1 MWEIDSKGVAR
12 VGRRIS
18 VFPDFFAGYKLYPVT
33 EEKLAF
39 LDPEEVIG
47 FYIYLTGLPEDG
59 VISVFGEGLLTR
71 LDRGEDRLR
80 LAKNFRE
87 SHSVEEV
94 KEILAARVPKEIEAS
109 EHDWERITKVA
120 NKFGIERVVT
130 YFLKLWQAYEETSD
144 DILWRGA
151 VPFLLDIVP
160 TPEYALKMVEEA

>member
-1 MWEIDSKGVAR
+1 
-12 VGRRIS
+12 
-18 VFPDFFAGYKLYPVT
+18 
-33 EEKLAF
+33 
-39 LDPEEVIG
+39 
-47 FYIYLTGLPEDG
+47 
-59 VISVFGEGLLTR
+59 VISVFGEGLLTP

-109 EHDWERITKVA
+109 EHDWERLTKVA

-130 YFLKLWQAYEETSD
+130 YFLKLWQVYEETSD
-144 DILWRGA
+144 DIFWRGA

-160 TPEYALKMVEEA
+160 TPEYALKIVEKA